1 MPARSATLA
10 DVTSIRT
17 PKGLRVGSSP
27 LLPTLHRP
35 TDGEALRFGQHSV
48 THRELSVLAA
58 TLQAPLAGARRV
70 AVWAAPQLQ
79 TCVAVV
85 AALAAGGAA
94 GALKPQTGAPGQQP
108 VVSPAG
114 PRP

>member
-58 TLQAPLAGARRV
+58 ALQAPLAGARRV

-85 AALAAGGAA
+85 AGPGGGGASGAVKPHA
-94 GALKPQTGAPGQQP
+94 G
-108 VVSPAG
+108 SRG
-114 PRP
+114 P